1 MKAHPSWR
9 LILFTAGVII
19 LLTII
24 FP

>member
-1 MKAHPSWR
+1 MKLHPSWR
-9 LILFTAGVII
+9 LILFTACVII